1 MELSSDFS
9 QSSADS
15 PSQTID
21 QTSDQ
26 PEQDQI
32 QLSTQP
38 LPPQLLNQPMNQP
51 TEYSVPPSEQTET
64 GLTVNSDRRIFRI
77 SPIIRLTLL
86 SFYTALTL
94 PLPFLSQVTAAPV
107 SPQLLGAGLG
117 LGAVLLYGALS
128 EQVIVDESDIQVT
141 YPGWVRR
148 LFRKGWTLPWSDIVA
163 LKPRSTGQG
172 GIVYYFLS
180 RSGQAYLVPM
190 RIAGFAELVRLVQA
204 KTGIDTRDVRPLS
217 QPWMYLILLTL
228 TLLLLAIDA
237 WTITT
242 ALGQG

>member
-15 PSQTID
+15 PLQTID

-51 TEYSVPPSEQTET
+51 TEYSVPPSEQVET
-64 GLTVNSDRRIFRI
+64 GPTVNSDRRIFRI